1 MCYVGG
7 ARFSGAVCHNKIMRR
22 ERAETEIILW
32 EK

>member
-7 ARFSGAVCHNKIMRR
+7 ARFSGAVCNSKIMRS

-32 EK
+32 KK